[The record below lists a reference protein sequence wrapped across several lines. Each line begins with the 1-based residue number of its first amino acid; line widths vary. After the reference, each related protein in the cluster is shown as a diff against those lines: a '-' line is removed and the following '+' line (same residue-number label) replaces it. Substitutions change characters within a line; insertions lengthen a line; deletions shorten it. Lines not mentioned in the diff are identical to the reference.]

1 MGLIDDKK
9 NVFTT
14 IGAYTSLNNGGK
26 LPTTTNTFTSVNNK
40 NEIIPLLLDVLKI
53 VVGSE
58 ALQELTGQLFSNLVD
73 KIEPDL
79 KTGIKKQ
86 NIQSNSGDKL
96 PSWFVSNG
104 VSVPVKNIDINGK
117 LKTNPNSNSGSL
129 LYDNSKPNF
138 DGKAYQA
145 IQNSGT
151 DTTFGNMTINYN
163 SNTDSFIYKPTNP
176 NQTIGDFTNGFVD
189 SITVIN
195 KKEFMSNVMN
205 QFYGSISNDQNKT
218 ADQLALELQ
227 ISKLIEQVVN
237 GDNSFTILPS
247 DLNDILN
254 KANDLVNGNVNY
266 DMGCG
271 IITANLPLSG
281 LTNVIASISGSTD
294 PTFIGNQLNNT
305 IDNSANSTDTTAENK
320 QTIKDGFFQTLINL
334 IKTTLAQA
342 VSTTPQIR
350 TILAIVSAFQNN
362 GVTKIGNPIDDLKN
376 FSVFINCNVNSAMKL
391 INEFIYNLI
400 ITFLIALLQP
410 IIRTIVKEKIN
421 QYIGILKS
429 LVNI

>member
-1 MGLIDDKK
+1 
-9 NVFTT
+9 
-14 IGAYTSLNNGGK
+14 
-26 LPTTTNTFTSVNNK
+26 
-40 NEIIPLLLDVLKI
+40 
-53 VVGSE
+53 
-58 ALQELTGQLFSNLVD
+58 
-73 KIEPDL
+73 
-79 KTGIKKQ
+79 
-86 NIQSNSGDKL
+86 
-96 PSWFVSNG
+96 
-104 VSVPVKNIDINGK
+104 
-117 LKTNPNSNSGSL
+117 
-129 LYDNSKPNF
+129 
-138 DGKAYQA
+138 
-145 IQNSGT
+145 
-151 DTTFGNMTINYN
+151 
-163 SNTDSFIYKPTNP
+163 
-176 NQTIGDFTNGFVD
+176 
-189 SITVIN
+189 
-195 KKEFMSNVMN
+195 MSNVMN

-218 ADQLALELQ
+218 ADQLAQELQ

-247 DLNDILN
+247 DLDAILT
-254 KANDLVNGNVNY
+254 KANDLANGSVNY

-305 IDNSANSTDTTAENK
+305 IDSSSNSPDTTTENK

-362 GVTKIGNPIDDLKN
+362 GITKIGNPIDDLKN
-376 FSVFINCNVNSAMKL
+376 FSIFINCNVNTAMKL

-410 IIRTIVKEKIN
+410 IIKTIVKEKIN
-421 QYIGILKS
+421 QYINILKS
-429 LVNI
+429 LVSI